1 MVTNTRAVSEVPTT
15 TNRSFGTGTR
25 RVRGLLAWII
35 FIALGAL
42 CWFAIDRVIVD
53 RSPIVVG
60 ILHSQTG
67 PMAVSEKSMID
78 AEILAL
84 EQINAAGG
92 LLGRPVEW
100 IIADAAR
107 PHYERLAAHKL

>member
-1 MVTNTRAVSEVPTT
+1 MVPNSHSASESPDT
-15 TNRSFGTGTR
+15 TNRLFISIAR
-25 RVRGLLAWII
+25 RSRGALAWIV

-42 CWFAIDRVIVD
+42 VWFAIDRVIVD

-92 LLGRPVEW
+92 LLGRPVQW
-100 IIADAAR
+100 IIADGASDPETFATQA
-107 PHYERLAAHKL
+107 EK